1 MNVLNLS
8 TSNKLRR
15 EYIKTFINTTSSYYV
30 KNIEQKMM
38 FSDGLCYTGYLWDC
52 LLNAQII
59 SEYQADQLL
68 QKKQKIFIMWDI
80 HSCDRIFI
88 PNYWKFPK
96 SNILSVDIWSKSLKI
111 ELPED
116 IYVFDDTFS
125 WSVIYTHETDAKDE
139 RYCLFVDKGLG
150 AF

>member
-116 IYVFDDTFS
+116 IYVFDDTFN
-125 WSVIYTHETDAKDE
+125 WSIIYTHETDSKE
-139 RYCLFVDKGLG
+139 RRYCLYLDK
-150 AF
+150 